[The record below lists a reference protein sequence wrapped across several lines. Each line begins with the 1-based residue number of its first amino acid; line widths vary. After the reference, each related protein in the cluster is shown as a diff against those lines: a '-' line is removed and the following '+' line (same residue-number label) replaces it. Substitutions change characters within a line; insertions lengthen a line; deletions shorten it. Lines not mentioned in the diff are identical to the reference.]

1 MKGLTNNS
9 PPNNEQAQEF
19 AAGIKRLEQAIER
32 EYWGSGCIE
41 NSTKVYEFPEY
52 NELLEQVYARGFVGS
67 DQSADG
73 FDFESIN
80 ARPERQLGS
89 MPIAEIRRFVH
100 ALYRC
105 ERHNHGW
112 SSLVLL
118 AVQSGAL
125 GIIAMR
131 LAGGR

>member
-1 MKGLTNNS
+1 MKGLTNKS

-32 EYWGSGCIE
+32 EQWGSDCNE
-41 NSTKVYEFPEY
+41 NATKVYELPEY
-52 NELLEQVYARGFVGS
+52 NELLEQAYTRGFVGS
-67 DQSADG
+67 GQSADG
-73 FDFESIN
+73 FDFEAIN
-80 ARPERQLGS
+80 ARPERQLDS
-89 MPIAEIRRFVH
+89 MPMAEIQRFVH

-118 AVQSGAL
+118 AVQSGAM
-125 GIIAMR
+125 GMIATR
-131 LAGGR
+131 LTAGR

>member
-1 MKGLTNNS
+1 MKSSTTNS
-9 PPNNEQAQEF
+9 PPNNEQAREF

-32 EYWGSGCIE
+32 ERWSSGCIE
-41 NSTKVYEFPEY
+41 NATKVYELPEY
-52 NELLEQVYARGFVGS
+52 NELLEQAYDRGFVGS

-73 FDFESIN
+73 FDFEAIN
-80 ARPERQLGS
+80 ARPEKQLDGLP
-89 MPIAEIRRFVH
+89 MAEIRRFVH

-125 GIIAMR
+125 GMIALR
-131 LAGGR
+131 LTKGR